1 MRVFNGYDVL
11 QFAIR
16 VEENGEAFYRET
28 ASMMTDNDVTELFL
42 RLAGEEI
49 KHKSTFEGMLAQ
61 LKGYQPPET
70 YDGEY
75 LTYLQNYIDGKAIFK
90 DHPKIPEMAKVR
102 DRDTAL
108 DFAIQREA
116 DSILY
121 YEELKRFA
129 ETKHASVIDGVI
141 AEERKHFV
149 ILLAM
154 KEKSV

>member
-16 VEENGEAFYRET
+16 IEENGEAFYRET
-28 ASMMTDNDVTELFL
+28 ASMMADNEVKELFV

-49 KHKSTFEGMLAQ
+49 NHKEVFEGMLAQ
-61 LKGYQPPET
+61 LREYRPAET

-75 LTYLQNYIDGKAIFK
+75 LTYLTSYIDGKAIFK

-102 DRDTAL
+102 DREAAL
-108 DFAIQREA
+108 DFAIQREV

-121 YEELKRFA
+121 YEEMKKFA
-129 ETKHASVIDGVI
+129 GEKHAPVIDRII
-141 AEERKHFV
+141 AEERKHFGT
-149 ILLAM
+149 LLAT
-154 KEKSV
+154 KGSKI

>member
-28 ASMMTDNDVTELFL
+28 ASMMVDNDVRDLFT

-49 KHKSTFEGMLAQ
+49 NHKKTFEGMLAQ
-61 LKGYQPPET
+61 LRDYQPPET

-75 LTYLQNYIDGKAIFK
+75 LMYLKSYIDGKAIFK
-90 DHPKIPEMAKVR
+90 DHPKIPEMAKAR
-102 DRDTAL
+102 DREGAL

-121 YEELKRFA
+121 YEEMKKFA
-129 ETKHASVIDGVI
+129 GEKHASVIDRII
-141 AEERKHFV
+141 AEERNHFV
-149 ILLAM
+149 TLVAA
-154 KEKSV
+154 KANRA

>member
-28 ASMMTDNDVTELFL
+28 ASMLADDDMKELFI

-49 KHKSTFEGMLAQ
+49 NHKKTFEGMLAQ
-61 LKGYQPPET
+61 LTDYQPPET
-70 YDGEY
+70 YNGEY
-75 LTYLQNYIDGKAIFK
+75 LTYLKSYIDGKAIFK

-102 DRDTAL
+102 DRDAAL

-116 DSILY
+116 DSILF
-121 YEELKRFA
+121 YEELKKFA
-129 ETKHASVIDGVI
+129 GEKHAPVIDRII
-141 AEERKHFV
+141 AEERNHFV
-149 ILLAM
+149 TLVAA
-154 KEKSV
+154 KGNRT